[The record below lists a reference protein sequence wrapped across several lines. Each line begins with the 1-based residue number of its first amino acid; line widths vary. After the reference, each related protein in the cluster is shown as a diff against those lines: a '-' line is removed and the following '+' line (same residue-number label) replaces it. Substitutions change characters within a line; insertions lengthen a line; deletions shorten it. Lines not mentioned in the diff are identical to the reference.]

1 MNSSRRWLVIFAVV
15 IGVLVIATVSLVLFT
30 KGNNVTLLPEDT
42 PQGVVQRYLI
52 ALQEKDYQLAY
63 SYLSFDSSVK
73 TPYTSYSDWLISMTA
88 MPAISSQ
95 SVWKATLGQVTLND
109 DSASVEVTID
119 TFRMG
124 GLFSDSQYTQLIIF
138 QLSRTE
144 GVWHITSPTY
154 VYWTY

>member
-63 SYLSFDSSVK
+63 SYLLFDSSVK
-73 TPYTSYSDWLISMTA
+73 IPYTSYSDWLSSVTA

-95 SVWKATLGQVTLND
+95 SVWKATLSQVTLND

-119 TFRMG
+119 TFQPG
-124 GLFSDSQYTQLIIF
+124 GLFADTLRSQLIIF
-138 QLSRTE
+138 QLSKIN
-144 GVWHITSPTY
+144 GKWLITSPTY
-154 VYWTY
+154 IYWIY